1 MSRFFFLMLRRPP
14 RSTRTDT
21 LFPYTTLFRS
31 TVARQPSFTE
41 EDLLYLYFS
50 PSPEGSAAG
59 RASLERISFRR
70 SALEIKTRNATMR
83 AQYQAATSFFRNE
96 GNWYKKIKSIQAP
109 PLVANGDRDPT
120 FPAID
125 RKSVG

>member
-1 MSRFFFLMLRRPP
+1 MRISDWSSDVCSSDLYPELVRKLALVATVPP
-14 RSTRTDT
+14 CGSPDIVVTQGKWD
-21 LFPYTTLFRS
+21 

-96 GNWYKKIKSIQAP
+96 GNW
-109 PLVANGDRDPT
+109 
-120 FPAID
+120 
-125 RKSVG
+125 